1 MTIAQIPAF
10 GSEPEQAPEELFVTA
25 NRSSRTALDLIGN
38 TAKISSESIR
48 ITNAQH
54 IYELGVR
61 ATGTWI
67 SRGSG
72 QENLTAIR
80 SPVLTGPGAC
90 GAFLF
95 LEDSIPIRPT
105 GFCNVN
111 ELFEIPSELANAV
124 EILRGP
130 SNALFGSNGLHG
142 TINVLMPEPGGEPA
156 WNGSLET
163 GPDNFWRAKGGLSD
177 EKIALGILAD
187 NYSGWRESSG
197 YDQQKVF
204 FRLDQDAADSTWRFG
219 FDYTSLNQDTAG
231 FIRGE
236 DAYKDSSLR
245 KTNPD
250 PDAFRN
256 ADSQRFYARWMPD
269 ADHAWAGSDVRF
281 YARNSD
287 MEFLQHFLPGKP
299 LEENGQI
306 SSGIM
311 ASLEQAWG
319 ENSIYT
325 VGLDLEVAD
334 GYLKEFQQADI
345 GSPTRP
351 QGLHYDYDVFSIMAA
366 PFAQLEHSFGNAWT
380 AVAGLRLEYLLYDY
394 DNRML
399 DGNTADNGAPC
410 AEPCL
415 FSRPADRTDDFL
427 NLAPNIGLN
436 YRFNPST
443 TGYLTLSR
451 GFAAPQVT
459 ELYRLQSG
467 QSVADLDTETLD
479 SLELGVHWSGSILY
493 LEAAGFGM
501 LKRNSVFRD
510 ANGFNL
516 SDGKTRHY
524 GIEAQADLNLDS
536 GLYAGL
542 AATYA
547 RHEYNFNRDVA
558 RGEMIRKGN
567 DVDTAPRTMG
577 SLHVGYDI
585 PPGLLELE
593 WVHMG
598 SYQLNAANTAK
609 YDGHDILNLRGVW
622 RIADRWAA
630 AIRLNNIADDD
641 YADRA
646 DFAFGSYRYLPARG
660 RELFLEISYQTL

>member
-269 ADHAWAGSDVRF
+269 ADHALAGSDVRF

-467 QSVADLDTETLD
+467 QSVADLDTETMD

>member
-269 ADHAWAGSDVRF
+269 ADHALAGSDVRF

-366 PFAQLEHSFGNAWT
+366 PFAQLEHSFGSAWT

>member
-269 ADHAWAGSDVRF
+269 ADHALAGSDVRF